1 MRRDSIIVGW
11 VALPVIMSCLAML
24 GYACDLTIGMWHA
37 PVALSLD
44 LFLVCVMAREFKCK
58 AVLWT
63 FGGIVLSV
71 LLSGVFVLYTSADAE
86 AYHRPAV
93 VLLANGW
100 NPLQQTEVAE
110 IGTFMGGGFRPWHVA
125 FLPRMGWIVG
135 AILYRWVGFVEVADA
150 LNLLLLMAS
159 ILSVRQLLNDW
170 GVKTWQWLWTTLICI
185 SPVVANG
192 VWGGMADSAW
202 YSAFLIAVSAAQRR
216 QECLLSLAVVVMSGL
231 KFTGVVIGALIC
243 IVYGIGWLV
252 VAGRGKRMRM
262 VFRIGMLG
270 MVMVALILLI
280 NASPYLTSWKHHG
293 GPFYPSHS
301 FVASERFLEEKNPIT
316 NDFTAMNDDARE
328 LGYFGRLTWGYLSQ
342 DLCKAYYRY
351 KTGRENFNPDFQVN
365 NGVGGFGMVFRICFV
380 MSLIVWPFIRHRAI
394 NVLMGLILLSVLI
407 QPTTYSGYAR
417 YVPQF
422 YLFPLL
428 ALMGCCHRFGW
439 WRTGG
444 VVAGVYGT
452 IMLIYP
458 LSFLALQ
465 WIISIQNLTI
475 FTEVEEGNGLFAFA
489 PHLASRHTLSDLS
502 SGNLRYV
509 WKSEQQGKGSP
520 YSPYF
525 GFYTCYLKSDVKD
538 FPNLHHQVG
547 NNDAKIKASR
557 NASLVRYFLKDFLPR
572 ELVRIP
578 QRCVQLT
585 RLRVRQ
591 LAFATLW

>member
-1 MRRDSIIVGW
+1 MKRDSIIVGF
-11 VALPVIMSCLAML
+11 VALPVIMSGLAMM
-24 GYACDLTIGMWHA
+24 GFACGLTIGMWHA
-37 PVALSLD
+37 PVALLLD
-44 LFLVCVMAREFKCK
+44 LLWVCIMAKEFRRK

-63 FGGIVLSV
+63 LGGIVLSI
-71 LLSGVFVLYTSADAE
+71 LSSGMFVLYTGADAE
-86 AYHRPAV
+86 VYHRPAV

-110 IGTFMGGGFRPWHVA
+110 IGTLMGGGFRPWHVA
-125 FLPRMGWIVG
+125 FLPRMGWIFG
-135 AILYRWVGFVEVADA
+135 AILYRWIGFVEVADA

-159 ILSVRQLLNDW
+159 ILSVRQLLADW
-170 GVKTWQWLWTTLICI
+170 GVKTWPCLWTTLICT

-192 VWGGMADSAW
+192 IWGGMVDSAW

-216 QECLLSLAVVVMSGL
+216 QEGLLALAVVVMSGL
-231 KFTGVVIGALIC
+231 KFTGVVVGALIC

-252 VAGRGKRMRM
+252 VAGRENRMRM
-262 VFRIGMLG
+262 ALRICVLG
-270 MVMVALILLI
+270 VVTVALIFLT

-301 FVASERFLEEKNPIT
+301 FVASERFAEEKNPIT
-316 NDFTAMNDDARE
+316 NDFTVMNDDARE

-342 DLCKAYYRY
+342 DLCKAYYRL
-351 KTGRENFNPDFQVN
+351 KTGRKNFNPDFQVN

-394 NVLMGLILLSVLI
+394 AVLMGLILLTVLV

-422 YLFPLL
+422 YLFPIL
-428 ALMGCCHRFGW
+428 ALMGWCHRLGW

-444 VVAGVYGT
+444 VVAGVYSAA
-452 IMLIYP
+452 MLIYP

-465 WIISIQNLTI
+465 WIISIQNLSI
-475 FTEVEEGNGLFAFA
+475 FTEVEEGNCLGSFA
-489 PHLASRHTLSDLS
+489 PNLASRQTLSDLS

-509 WKSEQQGKGSP
+509 GKSEQQGKGAP

-557 NASLVRYFLKDFLPR
+557 NASLIRYFLKDFLPH
-572 ELVRIP
+572 ELVRVP
-578 QRCVQLT
+578 QRCVQLV
-585 RLRVRQ
+585 RLRARQ
-591 LAFATLW
+591 LAYATSR